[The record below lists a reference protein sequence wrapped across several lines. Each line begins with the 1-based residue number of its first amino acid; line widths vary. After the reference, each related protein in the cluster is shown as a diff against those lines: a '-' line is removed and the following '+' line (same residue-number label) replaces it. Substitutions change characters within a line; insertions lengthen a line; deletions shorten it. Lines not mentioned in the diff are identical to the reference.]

1 LALLALLLTL
11 PLSLPDELPAEPVQS
26 LAAAS
31 LAKEPADAPAA
42 VLRDCEGCDCRSA
55 IEQAWTWLQR
65 HESRLTRLE
74 NAQRQCC
81 PPPEEYSPASP
92 TPPPA
97 AAPGWVFGLGGV
109 FATMLGYAV
118 SKLTSGRPT
127 ERVCKYASGGV
138 ALLLAIGL
146 ATSSSAVAQCPYIQP
161 YVPPA
166 SEYDPQTRATGQTEA
181 SPVEL
186 ECCKAADISWNSGDY
201 VRVAFC
207 VLVAVSIALQVWEL
221 LDRRRFYS
229 VEEYD
234 DDDPDGG
241 QQLPT
246 KKHGLKVVAVLIV
259 ACLASTSSAADHH
272 LPADGWRSAATP
284 AALRPLVPVQ
294 RDPFRELEDRD
305 GSYKLLQPFSQ
316 TAKVE
321 ATAAVNAI
329 MASAPQVQYLGLEDV
344 EWKWTPPAPWHACAL
359 RLQTTDG
366 SVGSGV
372 YMQLGP
378 NLGGVLT
385 AKHVVSEIR
394 SASQVGGRWIDGQ
407 QQRFSAIVS
416 DRTGADLAFLVMSTP
431 RSDVPPLHWTDRA
444 PQPGEYLEAMG
455 YGSGATTLRNYAMM
469 YEGQAY
475 RGKDRTDGQAMH
487 GDSGGGILTLD
498 SLGRV
503 AVCSVVTNGEG
514 QGYQSRG
521 GRYYEKMLFPSPA
534 VVHEF
539 LCDVVSRGQRTRRSM
554 ASVDSEAPTLELVQ
568 WDPNDPTQCPPGGC
582 PEWYQDS
589 APQYSQPSPPRQQ
602 QSQGRQY
609 EQRDEPI
616 FPDQSPY
623 QIGPQ
628 QQQSWG
634 QPPQQPQQGW
644 GQQGG
649 QRQDYCGPNGCPP
662 QQPGWGQ
669 VPQQPRYGAPSAPTS
684 PATLLL
690 ALGGV
695 AGVIGVMWYLSQD

>member
-1 LALLALLLTL
+1 MLALLALLLTL
-11 PLSLPDELPAEPVQS
+11 PLALPAESLPAEPTKS
-26 LAAAS
+26 LAA
-31 LAKEPADAPAA
+31 EPADAPAA

-55 IEQAWTWLQR
+55 IEQVWTWLQR
-65 HESRLTRLE
+65 HESRITRLE
-74 NAQRQCC
+74 NNQRQCG
-81 PPPEEYSPASP
+81 PTPEEYSPSFQPP
-92 TPPPA
+92 TPA
-97 AAPGWVFGLGGV
+97 AAAVPNWIFALLGMFATGLGFV
-109 FATMLGYAV
+109 V
-118 SKLTSGRPT
+118 SKLTSGRTT
-127 ERVCKYASGGV
+127 ERVCKYASGGL

-146 ATSSSAVAQCPYIQP
+146 ATSSSAA
-161 YVPPA
+161 
-166 SEYDPQTRATGQTEA
+166 E
-181 SPVEL
+181 
-186 ECCKAADISWNSGDY
+186 
-201 VRVAFC
+201 
-207 VLVAVSIALQVWEL
+207 
-221 LDRRRFYS
+221 
-229 VEEYD
+229 
-234 DDDPDGG
+234 
-241 QQLPT
+241 
-246 KKHGLKVVAVLIV
+246 
-259 ACLASTSSAADHH
+259 HH
-272 LPADGWRSAATP
+272 LPADGWRSAVTP
-284 AALRPLVPVQ
+284 AAVRPLVPVQ
-294 RDPFRELEDRD
+294 RDPFQELEDRD

-321 ATAAVNAI
+321 TTPSVAAMFAD
-329 MASAPQVQYLGLEDV
+329 APQVQYLGLEDV
-344 EWKWTPPAPWHACAL
+344 EWKWTQPAPWHACAL

-394 SASQVGGRWIDGQ
+394 TASQVGGRWIDGA

-455 YGSGATTLRNYAMM
+455 YGSGATTLRNYAMT

-539 LCDVVSRGQRTRRSM
+539 LCDVVSRGQRTRRSI
-554 ASVDSEAPTLELVQ
+554 ASVGNDAPTLELVQ
-568 WDPNDPTQCPPGGC
+568 AQFQPDQYQPNQDDPTQCPPGGC

-589 APQYSQPSPPRQQ
+589 APQYSQPSPPPQQ

-649 QRQDYCGPNGCPP
+649 QQQYCGPNGCPP
-662 QQPGWGQ
+662 QQPQGWGQ
-669 VPQQPRYGAPSAPTS
+669 QQRYNTPAAPTAAS
-684 PATLLL
+684 PALLL
-690 ALGGV
+690 VGLLGVGGV
-695 AGVIGVMWYLSQD
+695 VGLMYFLSQD